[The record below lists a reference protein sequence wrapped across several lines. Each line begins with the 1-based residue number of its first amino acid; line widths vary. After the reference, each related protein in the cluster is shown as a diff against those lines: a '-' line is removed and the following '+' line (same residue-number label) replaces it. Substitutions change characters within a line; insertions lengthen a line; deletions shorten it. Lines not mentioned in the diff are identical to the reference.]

1 VGVQEVRWEKGHY
14 NFSKEKEMKIIN
26 WEQGILYTIE

>member
-1 VGVQEVRWEKGHY
+1 VGNRGTVRAGD